1 MKNAT
6 IKALTLLLALALLL
20 ASLPAAIAEGATAIE
35 DTLVVG
41 INAEPTH
48 LAGILQGVDPNGKVG
63 ANIYN
68 KLVKLDTETN
78 EIVPDLAESWEMVD
92 DTTWK
97 FHIREGVKFHNG
109 ETLTAEDCLFSIQ
122 NNSYAWMWGAIDR
135 ENSYCEDDLTLVV
148 KTYEAYPALV
158 NMLSSE
164 CPIVCKSAWEEMGE
178 DGFSRNPVGTGPY
191 KFVEWIAGDSV
202 TLERFDEYWGEPAYY
217 KNLVFRF
224 IVDDTTRSLSLENGE
239 IDISQDLPDSQVQY
253 LEMTGTVDIISY
265 PSLSVDYI
273 GFNCQKAP
281 FNDARVRQA
290 LRYALDLEGMVN
302 IAYGSTA
309 TVADGICSPTFVDYK
324 PAEGEYAYTYDL
336 EKAKELLAEA
346 GYPDGF
352 TCQLMVTSKQSR
364 VDMVEMLQNAWSQL
378 GITIETY
385 VTEIGNYYD
394 IMASGDFDM
403 FYGGWVLLA
412 NEGDLMHDTFYS
424 TESLWYNTNYTAYV
438 NPEFDALVDAARVE
452 EDAAVRA
459 DYYGQVQDLIRA
471 ELPFIPC
478 AWVNKVNG
486 IKSTLTGMETDPSN
500 YPLLAY
506 VHPVAED

>member
-1 MKNAT
+1 M
-6 IKALTLLLALALLL
+6 
-20 ASLPAAIAEGATAIE
+20 
-35 DTLVVG
+35 
-41 INAEPTH
+41 
-48 LAGILQGVDPNGKVG
+48 
-63 ANIYN
+63 
-68 KLVKLDTETN
+68 
-78 EIVPDLAESWEMVD
+78 
-92 DTTWK
+92 
-97 FHIREGVKFHNG
+97 
-109 ETLTAEDCLFSIQ
+109 
-122 NNSYAWMWGAIDR
+122 
-135 ENSYCEDDLTLVV
+135 
-148 KTYEAYPALV
+148 
-158 NMLSSE
+158 
-164 CPIVCKSAWEEMGE
+164 
-178 DGFSRNPVGTGPY
+178 
-191 KFVEWIAGDSV
+191 
-202 TLERFDEYWGEPAYY
+202 
-217 KNLVFRF
+217 
-224 IVDDTTRSLSLENGE
+224 
-239 IDISQDLPDSQVQY
+239 
-253 LEMTGTVDIISY
+253 DIISY

-394 IMASGDFDM
+394 IMGSGDFDM